1 VDFTNAGLSVGMY
14 LFKALFVYILYS
26 GTIWEI
32 LFLYFYY
39 SLSLSN
45 AFHSLDPGSLL
56 SERER
61 AQVGTTL
68 IIYKG
73 ERI

>member
-1 VDFTNAGLSVGMY
+1 VDLTNAGLSVGMY

-32 LFLYFYY
+32 IFLYFYY

-45 AFHSLDPGSLL
+45 AFHSLDPL
-56 SERER
+56 S
-61 AQVGTTL
+61 
-68 IIYKG
+68 
-73 ERI
+73 